1 MKMNYEQYEAF
12 KKMLKEEMHTQ
23 NMVFTER
30 QVLKVNQKLD
40 GISIKDAENETI
52 EAVFYPKACFRDYQN
67 GKTVQDIV
75 KELREKADESKSA
88 QEVISNVKGN
98 LENQMWKECLIAQV
112 INTKKNDELL
122 SNLPHR
128 NLLDLSVIYRIA
140 ISDGMSIV
148 VDNKMLSNFD
158 MDENQIFAIA
168 KENLLKKHPFFLF
181 SLFGGLCGI
190 KNEMS
195 YGANAILFETEL
207 DKAAEHAGD
216 DIYILP
222 SSIHELLFVKA
233 KEHDEAALLETV
245 KEVNET
251 TVDEEDFLSD
261 NLYHYDRIT
270 KELRLIEQ

>member
-1 MKMNYEQYEAF
+1 MKTNYEQYEAF

-40 GISIKDAENETI
+40 GIAIKDAENENI
-52 EAVFYPKACFRDYQN
+52 ESVFYPKACFRDYQN
-67 GKTVQDIV
+67 GKTVQEIV
-75 KELREKADESKSA
+75 KELREKAGESKSA

-122 SNLPHR
+122 SNRPHR
-128 NLLDLSVIYRIA
+128 NLLDLSVIYRIV
-140 ISDGMSIV
+140 ISNGMSIV
-148 VDNKMLSNFD
+148 VDNKMMSNFD
-158 MDENQIFAIA
+158 MDENQLFAIA

-181 SLFGGLCGI
+181 SLCGGLCGI
-190 KNEMS
+190 KNEM
-195 YGANAILFETEL
+195 YGENAILFETEL
-207 DKAAEHAGD
+207 DKAAENAGD

-222 SSIHELLFVKA
+222 SSMHELLFVKA
-233 KEHDEAALLETV
+233 KEHDERALLEMI
-245 KEVNET
+245 KAVNET
-251 TVDEEDFLSD
+251 ALEEEDFLSD